1 MSNLAPNLQALL
13 LAIFMIFKHIIILT
27 RIIQSI
33 FSCILLKLMYFTGF
47 LYQISQISPFTHN
60 VNMTTITLSRWR
72 RNIRTVVF
80 VQKCHC
86 VSKTSRCFNRKK
98 SMVLIW
104 FYFILSYY
112 FIFVCFCMVAY
123 TSTQWILSFVF
134 IYIYHYRNYYPWI
147 NNLSNG
153 CNVDCRARDL
163 KINCYLVV
171 AVVNQ

>member
-86 VSKTSRCFNRKK
+86 VSKTSKCYSQKIIYGFD
-98 SMVLIW
+98 LIS
-104 FYFILSYY
+104 FYFKLLLFFATIHKYSVNFIICIYLS
-112 FIFVCFCMVAY
+112 
-123 TSTQWILSFVF
+123 L
-134 IYIYHYRNYYPWI
+134 
-147 NNLSNG
+147 
-153 CNVDCRARDL
+153 
-163 KINCYLVV
+163 
-171 AVVNQ
+171 